1 MSKKNDNI
9 VTALNEL
16 VGVMSVENLIAH
28 TGKGKK
34 KQVDDETTLENIKG
48 NLAYVKGVID
58 GAEVS
63 NSEIDLFYFK
73 NRFNDFYGEA
83 VGMYP
88 DEVEAFSD
96 SALVYPYD
104 EDEADEA
111 DEDEVDLES
120 MSLKELKA
128 LAKENGIKVNP
139 KIDKDTLIEELSEVL
154 YGDDE
159 DADTDEDDDEADEAD
174 EDADDEADEDD
185 IDLESMSL
193 GELRKL
199 AKQNSIKYTPK
210 TKKEELIEWLEEALA
225 DESDEDA
232 DEDEDEIDLES
243 MSLKELKA
251 FAKENGIKVTPKMKK
266 DDIIEAIE
274 ELMADE
280 ADEDADDEA
289 DTDED
294 DDDISEEEL
303 DEVLDEEFEDET
315 IAEEEEKAVVKKGKK
330 LPPKRN
336 KR

>member
-9 VTALNEL
+9 VALNEL

-63 NSEIDLFYFK
+63 NSEIELSDFK
-73 NRFNDFYGEA
+73 NRFNEFYGEA
-83 VGMYP
+83 VEMYP

-96 SALVYPYD
+96 SALVYPYAEEAD
-104 EDEADEA
+104 DEAD
-111 DEDEVDLES
+111 DEIDLES

-128 LAKENGIKVNP
+128 LAKENGIKVTP
-139 KIDKDTLIEELSEVL
+139 KIDKDTLIEELSEVF
-154 YGDDE
+154 YGDDD
-159 DADTDEDDDEADEAD
+159 DADEADEVDTDEDTDDEADEAD
-174 EDADDEADEDD
+174 EDEV
-185 IDLESMSL
+185 
-193 GELRKL
+193 
-199 AKQNSIKYTPK
+199 
-210 TKKEELIEWLEEALA
+210 
-225 DESDEDA
+225 
-232 DEDEDEIDLES
+232 DLES

-274 ELMADE
+274 ELMSDE
-280 ADEDADDEA
+280 GDEDADDEA